1 MKKSLIVAAMMLLT
15 AAAQAQTIT
24 ASDVMAT
31 YQNAVNN
38 TDGKYCY
45 NADVE
50 QGVVR
55 TQYVYLK
62 VKEGRGRHA
71 IQTLRPHLKYQY
83 DYDNEGRL
91 LTRTTQLWNRDLA
104 DWQPTCQLS
113 YTYLPGQNIVEC
125 SYWDSLSQSFLHPQ
139 SKVVYEVLP
148 NASIGFV
155 SNYHRVKGQA
165 DYVLSEVMA
174 VPNQMFYGSD
184 LVSK

>member
-91 LTRTTQLWNRDLA
+91 LTRTTQLWNGDLA

-125 SYWDSLSQSFLHPQ
+125 SYWDSLGQSFEHPQ

-165 DYVLSEVMA
+165 DYVLSEMMA